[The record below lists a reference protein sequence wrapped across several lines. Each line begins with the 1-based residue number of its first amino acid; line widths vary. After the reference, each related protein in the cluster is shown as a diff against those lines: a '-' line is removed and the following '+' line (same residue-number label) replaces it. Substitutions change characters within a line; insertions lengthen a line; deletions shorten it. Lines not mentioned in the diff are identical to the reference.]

1 MFTRKSAP
9 LLALV
14 LLVLAAAP
22 ARAEVTPLQIVQ
34 LLDYLGR
41 DYGAAVQDGK
51 VISDFEYNEQLE
63 FAQTVADGA
72 AAEPKLADTAL
83 QAGIAELKA
92 KIDAKVPSAEI
103 AALTQKLRA
112 EVIARTGLPTAPT
125 AWPDLANGRRI
136 YAEQCA
142 SCHGVDGKGDGPAA
156 KGMEPPAASFVDPAR
171 MNALTP
177 FQAFTT
183 TRSGVQGTGMAAF
196 ANLSE
201 KETWDTAFY
210 LFALRHPDASHAGL
224 RSEVLNQ
231 DLPSLA
237 QLASSGDEALAA
249 NLTGDAGEVAQLLA
263 ALRTDPQ
270 RVVAAQTRLTTAR
283 ARLEDAWEAYT
294 HGDKGGAERLALL
307 SYLDGIEPFEVRLAA
322 RDNKIVPR
330 IEEAMI
336 GMRAAVKD
344 GLPPEQ
350 AQAAFDHARRVI
362 ADAEAVLG
370 GKAMSYAV
378 TLTTSFLIMLR
389 EGFEAVLIVV
399 ALFAVL
405 RKLKA
410 DKARRWTHL
419 GWISALLAGVAT
431 WLVSESLLEISGA
444 QREILEGVV
453 GLVAVAV
460 LIYMGIWL
468 HNQAEMRKWAAFV
481 NEKARAALAEKRY
494 YTFFGLS
501 FLAVYR
507 EAFETVLFYRALA
520 LDTTPDTESALLVGL
535 LIGIAAIAALAYAM
549 LKIGARIPL
558 QRFFQISAG
567 LIFALTVVL
576 LGKGLHAFQ
585 EAGWVSINPFPV
597 NLRIDLL
604 GVYPTWETMASQI
617 ALIVFLLL
625 LRRKL
630 TTTVPRNREAASH
643 G

>member
-1 MFTRKSAP
+1 MFTRKLAP
-9 LLALV
+9 LLALL
-14 LLVLAAAP
+14 LLVIAAP
-22 ARAEVTPLQIVQ
+22 ARANVTPLQVVQ

-51 VISDFEYNEQLE
+51 VISAFEYNEQLE
-63 FAQTVADGA
+63 FAQTVADGVA
-72 AAEPKLADTAL
+72 ANPKLADPAFQAAIAAL
-83 QAGIAELKA
+83 RA
-92 KIDAKVPSAEI
+92 KIEAKVAADEI
-103 AALTQKLRA
+103 AALTERLRT
-112 EVIARTGLPTAPT
+112 EVIKRTGLPTAPT
-125 AWPDLANGRRI
+125 AWPDLAAGKRI

-156 KGMEPPAASFVDPAR
+156 KGMEPPAADFHDAMR

-177 FQAFTT
+177 FQAFNT
-183 TRSGVQGTGMAAF
+183 TRSGVQGTGMPAF
-196 ANLSE
+196 ATLTE
-201 KETWDTAFY
+201 DETWATAFY
-210 LFALRHPDASHAGL
+210 LFSLRHPDASPAGL

-237 QLASSGDEALAA
+237 QLATHGDAALAA
-249 NLTGDAGEVAQLLA
+249 LLEGEPAEKAHLLA
-263 ALRTDPQ
+263 ALRHDPA
-270 RVVAAQTRLTTAR
+270 RVFGAQTRLTTAR
-283 ARLEDAWEAYT
+283 ARLEDAWESYT
-294 HGDKGGAERLALL
+294 HGDKDGAERLALL

-322 RDNKIVPR
+322 RDSKIVPR

-336 GMRAAVKD
+336 GMRAAVKQ
-344 GLPPEQ
+344 GLPQAE
-350 AQAAFDHARRVI
+350 AQAAFEHARSVI

-419 GWISALLAGVAT
+419 GWISALVAGVAT
-431 WLVSESLLEISGA
+431 WAVSESLLAISGA

-468 HNQAEMRKWAAFV
+468 HNQAEIRKWTAFV

-520 LDTTPDTESALLVGL
+520 LDTTPDTESALLFGL
-535 LIGIAAIAALAYAM
+535 LIGVVAIAGLAYAM
-549 LKIGARIPL
+549 LKVGARIPL

-604 GVYPTWETMASQI
+604 GVYPTWETMASQLG
-617 ALIVFLLL
+617 LIIFLFL

-630 TTTVPRNREAASH
+630 TNTVPKRAAASH